1 MLWEKRQKSI
11 YVAWDLLWNRKDD
24 TMKDVLVR
32 LTEPQNVIWII
43 IIAILLI
50 GKLGFGLDYISVIDI
65 LKNHLKC
72 FRNEKGRIM
81 IVPVINYIILPFVM
95 GIATALTKEIN
106 SETID
111 IITIIISILTAMLFT
126 VLTIIIDM
134 RAKIN
139 KNPLYYSMEAQVS
152 KKSLIETYYTVMYE
166 ILVSII
172 LLILCFFNCFT
183 HVFGFAQS
191 FLIYSLTYMLII
203 NLFMIVKR
211 IFRVIDTDMNK

>member
-1 MLWEKRQKSI
+1 
-11 YVAWDLLWNRKDD
+11 
-24 TMKDVLVR
+24 
-32 LTEPQNVIWII
+32 
-43 IIAILLI
+43 
-50 GKLGFGLDYISVIDI
+50 
-65 LKNHLKC
+65 
-72 FRNEKGRIM
+72 
-81 IVPVINYIILPFVM
+81 
-95 GIATALTKEIN
+95 
-106 SETID
+106 
-111 IITIIISILTAMLFT
+111 MLFT